1 MRALLVIL
9 MTVALLL
16 VAGCEGE
23 QGPTGPSGADGNANV
38 VTGTIS
44 PTSAEWLWQGL
55 YIFQTT
61 PGSWTS
67 YFTRY
72 VEIPVAE
79 ITPDIIANGAVLVSF
94 EARPGFGNWTPLP
107 FQFVDFSAA
116 YIFNVVYEVSEGM
129 VRLHFFYM
137 LNYLGAATPDLETA
151 AIPTYT
157 FKYTVIEGTALE
169 AMAAFEVDVTDHD
182 QVMEFLA
189 R

>member
-1 MRALLVIL
+1 
-9 MTVALLL
+9 
-16 VAGCEGE
+16 
-23 QGPTGPSGADGNANV
+23 

-44 PTSAEWLWQGL
+44 PANAEWLWQGS
-55 YIFQTT
+55 YAFQTT

-107 FQFVDFSAA
+107 FQFVDFNAA
-116 YIFNVVYEVSEGM
+116 YIFNVVYEVSEGV

-137 LNYLGAATPDLETA
+137 LNSPGATIPDLETA
-151 AIPTYT
+151 VIPTYT

-169 AMAAFEVDVTDHD
+169 AMAAREVDVTDHD
-182 QVMEFLA
+182 QVMEYLA
-189 R
+189 Q